1 MGCSDS
7 SEDKMY
13 LAKLSRLEIQVK
25 KQKEI
30 EKLAKIEGKNIEDLN
45 YLSLSKPGKGNKL
58 PNTEPNSLTKG
69 TKGTKT
75 TKNTKIT
82 IKKRRRNNSENKEK
96 KIKKTKKTKDAP
108 AKKKKRAKSENNKK
122 KKKKKK

>member
-25 KQKEI
+25 KQKEL
-30 EKLAKIEGKNIEDLN
+30 EKLAKIEGKSIEDMN
-45 YLSLSKPGKGNKL
+45 YLSLSKPS
-58 PNTEPNSLTKG
+58 NTEPNSS

-75 TKNTKIT
+75 TKDTPMLGMN
-82 IKKRRRNNSENKEK
+82 RMSNNRN
-96 KIKKTKKTKDAP
+96 AFL
-108 AKKKKRAKSENNKK
+108 
-122 KKKKKK
+122 

>member
-25 KQKEI
+25 KQKEL
-30 EKLAKIEGKNIEDLN
+30 EKLAKIEGKSIEDMN
-45 YLSLSKPGKGNKL
+45 YSSLSKPS
-58 PNTEPNSLTKG
+58 NTEPNSLTKG
-69 TKGTKT
+69 TKT
-75 TKNTKIT
+75 TKDTTIT
-82 IKKRRRNNSENKEK
+82 IKKKKRNNSEYKVK

-108 AKKKKRAKSENNKK
+108 AKKKKRAKSENKK
-122 KKKKKK
+122 KKKKKQ

>member
-25 KQKEI
+25 KQKEL
-30 EKLAKIEGKNIEDLN
+30 EKLAKIEGKSIEDMN
-45 YLSLSKPGKGNKL
+45 YLSLSKPS
-58 PNTEPNSLTKG
+58 NTEPNSS

-75 TKNTKIT
+75 TKDTKIT
-82 IKKRRRNNSENKEK
+82 IKKKKRNNSEYKVK
-96 KIKKTKKTKDAP
+96 KIKKTKDAP
-108 AKKKKRAKSENNKK
+108 AKKKKRAKSENKK
-122 KKKKKK
+122 KKKKKQ